1 MVFLKSKYK
10 NVMVI
15 FLLILF
21 LKKSDNIYYEN
32 YFYNLYIGYV
42 FLMNLI
48 IWLKLYNWFFL

>member
-21 LKKSDNIYYEN
+21 LKNNIYYEN

>member
-32 YFYNLYIGYV
+32 DFYNLYIGYV

-48 IWLKLYNWFFL
+48 IWLKL